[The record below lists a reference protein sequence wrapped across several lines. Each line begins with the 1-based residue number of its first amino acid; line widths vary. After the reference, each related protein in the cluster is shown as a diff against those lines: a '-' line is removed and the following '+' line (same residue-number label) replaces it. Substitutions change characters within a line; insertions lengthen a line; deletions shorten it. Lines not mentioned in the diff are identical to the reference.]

1 MLRDKV
7 YIIGVGRSGASS
19 LLPEMCQL
27 INQAELIFGGE
38 RLLDMF
44 PAEQGQR
51 IVIKDNLAEI
61 IEVIKANLG
70 EKQMVILASGDPN
83 FYGVAKYL
91 TSKLGKDIFKIIPNV
106 SSMQLAF
113 AKIKESWDDATF
125 ASVHS
130 RPIEDIVE
138 TVRSS
143 HKIGIFTDEEHTPAA
158 VASVLLAHGV
168 DGYQAYVCQELG
180 GEGEKV
186 IQTDLHGLSKM
197 RFSPLNILILL
208 RAEQEK
214 VEDEFRHRLLGIP
227 DEEFCYRRPKRGL
240 ITKLEVRAVSLAKMC
255 LVADSVV
262 WDIGAGSGAVSIE
275 ASFLARNGRI
285 FAIEKNTEDVAIIRK
300 NLQRFGVSNVEVI
313 QTLAP
318 DGLDDLPNPTAVFIG
333 GSGGRMEGILDIACH
348 KLKTGGRIVINA
360 ATLESLNTAVDGLRA
375 RGFTA
380 EVTLVNIA
388 RSQDIANLTRLE
400 ALNPVFVVTGKRE
413 MGEGQGEA
421 I

>member
-1 MLRDKV
+1 VSKDRV
-7 YIIGVGRSGASS
+7 YIIGVGGSGASS
-19 LLPEMCQL
+19 LPPEICHL
-27 INQAELIFGGE
+27 INQAELLFGGE

-44 PAEQGQR
+44 PVTQGQR
-51 IVIKDNLAEI
+51 IIIRNNLAEI
-61 IEVIKANLG
+61 IEAIKANLG
-70 EKQMVILASGDPN
+70 EKQIVILASGDPN
-83 FYGVAKYL
+83 FYGIAKYL
-91 TSKLGKDIFKIIPNV
+91 TSRLGKDIFDIIPNV
-106 SSMQLAF
+106 SSMQSAF

-130 RPIEDIVE
+130 RPIEGIVE

-158 VASVLLAHGV
+158 VARVLLAHGV

-180 GEGEKV
+180 GKDERV
-186 IQTDLHGLSKM
+186 IQTDLYGLSQM
-197 RFSPLNILILL
+197 RFSPINTLILL
-208 RAEQEK
+208 RAGQE
-214 VEDEFRHRLLGIP
+214 EAGDEFRHQCLGIP
-227 DEEFCYRRPKRGL
+227 DDEFYQRRPKEGL

-318 DGLDDLPNPTAVFIG
+318 DGLNYLPDPTTVFIG
-333 GSGGRMEGILDIACH
+333 GSGG
-348 KLKTGGRIVINA
+348 
-360 ATLESLNTAVDGLRA
+360 
-375 RGFTA
+375 
-380 EVTLVNIA
+380 
-388 RSQDIANLTRLE
+388 
-400 ALNPVFVVTGKRE
+400 
-413 MGEGQGEA
+413 
-421 I
+421 

>member
-1 MLRDKV
+1 MSRDKV
-7 YIIGVGRSGASS
+7 YIVGVSGSGA
-19 LLPEMCQL
+19 LEPEMRRL

-44 PAEQGQR
+44 PLISGQKVAIR
-51 IVIKDNLAEI
+51 HNLAEVT
-61 IEVIKANLG
+61 EVIKANVRR
-70 EKQMVILASGDPN
+70 KRMVVLASGDPN
-83 FYGVAKYL
+83 FYGIAKYL
-91 TSKLGKDIFKIIPNV
+91 TSKLGKDIFEIIPNV

-125 ASVHS
+125 TSVHS

-143 HKIGIFTDEEHTPAA
+143 HKVGIFTDEEHTPAA
-158 VASVLLAHGV
+158 IARVLLAHGV

-180 GEGEKV
+180 GEDERV
-186 IQTDLHGLSKM
+186 IETDLHGLCQVKCS
-197 RFSPLNILILL
+197 SLNILVLL
-208 RAEQEK
+208 RAQRK
-214 VEDEFRHRLLGIP
+214 AEDEFCYRLLGIP
-227 DEEFCYRRPKRGL
+227 DEEFRQRRPKGGL

-255 LVADSVV
+255 LAVDSVV

-300 NLQRFGVSNVEVI
+300 NLQRFGASNVEVI

-318 DGLDDLPNPTAVFIG
+318 DGLGDLPDPTAVFIG
-333 GSGGRMEGILDIACH
+333 GSGGRMEGILDIACRRL
-348 KLKTGGRIVINA
+348 KLEGRIVINA
-360 ATLESLNTAVDGLRA
+360 VTLENLNAAVDGLKT

-380 EVTLVNIA
+380 EVTLINIA
-388 RSQDIANLTRLE
+388 HSKDIANLTRLE
-400 ALNPVFVVTGKRE
+400 ALNPVFVIVGWKGVEDGR
-413 MGEGQGEA
+413 
-421 I
+421 